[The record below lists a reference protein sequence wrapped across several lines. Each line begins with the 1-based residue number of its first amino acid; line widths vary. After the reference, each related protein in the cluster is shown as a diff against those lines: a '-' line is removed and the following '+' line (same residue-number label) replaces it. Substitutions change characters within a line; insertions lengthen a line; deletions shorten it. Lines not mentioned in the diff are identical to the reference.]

1 MVTGR
6 LADKVALVT
15 GGASGIGAAMAR
27 RFVAEGAT
35 VYLADMA
42 EPAGRRV
49 AEETGASFVA
59 LDVASEA
66 GWSDVMARI
75 AREQGRLE
83 ILCNNAGITSNQ
95 PIADTATASWDRVI
109 AVNVTGVMFG
119 CRAAIAMMRDLP
131 AGRSGSI
138 INTASTTSMLGLAFD
153 AAYTTSKHAVLGLT
167 RSIAAWC
174 AEERLPIRCNTLHP
188 GTTLTGILQTHID
201 AKPELEAVFDGMS
214 PIGRMAAPEEIANL
228 ALFLASDESS
238 YCTGGAFVADGGL
251 TATHPAM

>member
-1 MVTGR
+1 MTGR
-6 LADKVALVT
+6 LGDKVALVT

-27 RFVAEGAT
+27 RFAAEGAT
-35 VYLADMA
+35 VYLADTA
-42 EPAGRRV
+42 EVAGRQV
-49 AEETGASFVA
+49 AKAAGATFLA
-59 LDVASEA
+59 LDVSSEA
-66 GWSDVMARI
+66 EWSAAMARI
-75 AREQGRLE
+75 DAEQGRLE

-95 PIADTATASWDRVI
+95 SIADTETANWNSVI
-109 AVNVTGVMFG
+109 AVNMTGVMFG

-138 INTASTTSMLGLAFD
+138 INTASTTSFLGLAFD

-167 RSIAAWC
+167 RSVAAWC
-174 AEERLPIRCNTLHP
+174 AQEKLPIRCNTLHP
-188 GTTLTGILQTHID
+188 GQTPRGFLRGHTD
-201 AKPELEAVFDGMS
+201 AKPELKAVFDAMS
-214 PIGRMAAPEEIANL
+214 PLGRMAAPREIADL